1 MTYREYKAIRQK
13 NVNELPIFWAF
24 NKEQFREGMEKSGL
38 TENDIDQVYS
48 LGMGGY
54 YLKKDA
60 DVIRAFFSRKDG
72 LRKMMRDPVFA
83 EDAFYD
89 EMCNH
94 EYGINWQAD
103 WDVCGCFGNPKY
115 RDDADYR
122 DYLKEMRYSKKVV
135 EAYSA
140 ARARYF
146 KDAEANDW
154 F

>member
-1 MTYREYKAIRQK
+1 MTYRDYLKAERK
-13 NVNELPIFWAF
+13 SVNELPIFFAF
-24 NKEQFREGMEKSGL
+24 NMEQFKEEMEARGL
-38 TENDIDQVYS
+38 TVDDTDQIYS
-48 LGMGGY
+48 LGAGGY
-54 YLKKDA
+54 YLRKDA
-60 DVIRAFFSRKDG
+60 DVIAAFLLKKDG
-72 LRKMMRDPVFA
+72 LRKMMRDPAFA
-83 EDAFYD
+83 EDAFYY

-94 EYGINWQAD
+94 EYGINLQAD

-115 RDDADYR
+115 RAGADYR

-146 KDAEANDW
+146 KDAEAW